1 MDGPKKSRLLDWSR
15 YLTSESV
22 QGASLPLES
31 IDNVHGCDGLSLG
44 VLGVGDGVTD
54 HVLQENLQN
63 STGLLIDEAGDTL
76 HTTTASQTPNGRLCD
91 TLDVITENFPMTLS
105 ATLSKTLASF
115 AAARHVDC
123 SSAVS

>member
-63 STGLLIDEAGDTL
+63 STGLLVDEAGDTL
-76 HTTTASQTPNGRLCD
+76 HTTTASQTPNSRLCD

-105 ATLSKTLASF
+105 ATFSKTLASF
-115 AAARHVDC
+115 ATARHVDC